1 MPSSTPHSALG
12 SDELSLAVA
21 AVLSIVIGV
30 LPTLVFA
37 RHSSAGRWRPIAA
50 GTVYA
55 AGVLAVWTA
64 TRYGIEGSL
73 PIEPGIVPIGAVFL
87 AAFLVLCLNA
97 VIPAYAYQRDRL
109 RVPLVWLFVS
119 TTALFSAFLTVPDQ
133 SGAITYA
140 IAPVPMTL
148 ATEVDPL
155 FVSVELL
162 PIHIVGM
169 IVTGLGERA
178 IRAAA
183 DRYLLPV

>member
-1 MPSSTPHSALG
+1 MPSSTPHFALV

-30 LPTLVFA
+30 VPTLVSA
-37 RHSSAGRWRPIAA
+37 CHSSAGRWRPIAA

-55 AGVLAVWTA
+55 VGVLAVWTA

-87 AAFLVLCLNA
+87 ATFLALCLNA
-97 VIPAYAYQRDRL
+97 VIPAYAYQRERL

-119 TTALFSAFLTVPDQ
+119 TTALLSAFLTVPNQ

-148 ATEVDPL
+148 VTEVDPL
-155 FVSVELL
+155 FVSVELI
-162 PIHIVGM
+162 PVHIVGL
-169 IVTGLGERA
+169 IVAGLGERA
-178 IRAAA
+178 IRASM
-183 DRYLLPV
+183 DRFMLPV